1 MNRRISPHPRPRS
14 RRGEIT
20 VALAGNANVGKS
32 VIFNQ
37 LTGLNQIVGNWPG
50 KTVERAEG
58 TLYYEGRRIR
68 IIDLP
73 GTYSL
78 SAFSMEELIAREYIA
93 EGSPDVVVN
102 VVDASALERN
112 LYLTLQLLEL
122 KTPLVMALNQIDF
135 AAKKGVRID
144 AEKLSKTLGIPV
156 VPTVATS
163 GLGIN
168 QLLAEIVALT
178 EGEVGISPIEVGFGR
193 EVEEH
198 VQKLEQSIRRIL
210 PELASKYPARWLA
223 VKLIERDEEVQ
234 AKVLREDNGRE
245 ILSQAE
251 SSIEAIERIHGE
263 PAPIVIASERYSL
276 AAKITRAVTVVVH
289 PPKLTLEE
297 KLDSITTHKILGYII
312 LGGILAAMFTAI
324 FLIGGFLAELLE
336 TILMETALPW
346 VEENASRL
354 FNPAI
359 TGILTRGGL
368 TGIVAGVTI
377 ALPYIVPFYF
387 LLSLLEDS
395 GYLPRAAFLLDN
407 PMHKLGLHGK
417 ASICL
422 LLGFGCSVPAC
433 MGCRIMETQR
443 ERLLGGFLT
452 VLVPCAARSV
462 VILGLVGRYVG
473 IPAALGVYAFDITL
487 IFLLG
492 RLGYRVLPGEPIG
505 LIMEV
510 PQYKRP
516 SLKTILKKAWIR
528 TREFIFVAFPI
539 IIGGSLILEA
549 LNITGI
555 SWTVS
560 GRMAPI
566 VSGWLRLPEAAGIPL
581 MFGVLRK
588 ELTMILLAEVSGTT
602 NFSSILTPVQMVVFS
617 LVTMLYIPCMATI
630 GALIKEYGL
639 MKALTITLVDVAL
652 ALLIGGLA
660 ARILPMAMAG

>member
-639 MKALTITLVDVAL
+639 MKALTIALVDVAL